1 MAGANSINSQ
11 YHKPP
16 SSPFS
21 KDHITQRWTD
31 SSKNDMHKL
40 DTYIPMVVM
49 HKLEWTR
56 RKVEQLA
63 STRATS
69 DIVKALPNTERP
81 GHP

>member
-1 MAGANSINSQ
+1 
-11 YHKPP
+11 
-16 SSPFS
+16 
-21 KDHITQRWTD
+21 
-31 SSKNDMHKL
+31 
-40 DTYIPMVVM
+40 VVM

-69 DIVKALPNTERP
+69 DIVKALPNTESP